1 MSYRSGSESRDHGNE
16 KATTARSSN
25 KTTSVNRSLRDAL
38 SPSPDASPRSPSP
51 KRQRNRDRS
60 RSPYRAQRA
69 PNGGQKRRAQDD
81 NRESSHRSGQR
92 QFKVHYEN
100 DRQPYDEA
108 RNGHGN
114 YGGRD
119 PGSNRDQ
126 HGTRDRDDYN
136 DNKRRRTRSR
146 SPQRSRPGTSGGV
159 PTQSR
164 QHGVRFE
171 REQAPSGWNVPAG
184 QSNARDERHDGQSEH
199 NQSTIRSI
207 LKPSVDGAVPAD
219 ETSRWVSHR
228 PHTSTAST
236 NEISSATQNQTIAEG
251 SEAEQA
257 PLKDES
263 TSIEE
268 RRKRR
273 EAIKAKYK
281 SQATPLLVQALQQES
296 APASPLSQL
305 GISDQRSERSG

>member
-1 MSYRSGSESRDHGNE
+1 MSYRSGSEARDYGNE

-60 RSPYRAQRA
+60 RSPYRAEKA
-69 PNGGQKRRAQDD
+69 PNGSQKRRAHDD
-81 NRESSHRSGQR
+81 NRETSHRSGQR

-100 DRQPYDEA
+100 DRQSYDDG
-108 RNGHGN
+108 RNGHGS

-119 PGSNRDQ
+119 LGSNRDQ
-126 HGTRDRDDYN
+126 HSNRDRDDYN

-146 SPQRSRPGTSGGV
+146 SPQRARPGTSGSGS
-159 PTQSR
+159 TQSR

-171 REQAPSGWNVPAG
+171 REQEPSGWDVPAR
-184 QSNARDERHDGQSEH
+184 QSNARDERHVGQSEH

-207 LKPSVDGAVPAD
+207 LKFSVDGAVTAN
-219 ETSRWVSHR
+219 ETSRWVSNKPR
-228 PHTSTAST
+228 MSTALT
-236 NEISSATQNQTIAEG
+236 NEISSAAQNQTIAEG
-251 SEAEQA
+251 LEAEQA
-257 PLKDES
+257 PPKDES
-263 TSIEE
+263 VSIEE